1 MVKVKNDGTKP
12 RFTAAAPYNSR
23 MSPPPNVPEF
33 PRHDPA
39 TPAFWDVRFEADFMP
54 WDQGAVPQCLAD
66 YVVRHPEPQR
76 ALIPGCGS
84 AYEARL
90 LLEAKWAVTA
100 IDFSPAA
107 VAHAQ
112 RILGPLGA
120 NVRELDFFGPPV
132 AAERF
137 DVIYERAFLCA
148 LPIKLRSAW
157 AERVA
162 SLLPSGG
169 RLIGFFY
176 FDQTE
181 RGPPFGIDPGT
192 LNSLLSTNFELLEE
206 LAPTDSIPVFAGKEK
221 WQVWR
226 RR

>member
-1 MVKVKNDGTKP
+1 
-12 RFTAAAPYNSR
+12 
-23 MSPPPNVPEF
+23 
-33 PRHDPA
+33 
-39 TPAFWDVRFEADFMP
+39 MP

-66 YVVRHPEPQR
+66 YVARNPEPKR

-90 LLEAKWAVTA
+90 LLETKWPVIA
-100 IDFSPAA
+100 IDFSPVA

-112 RILGPLGA
+112 KALGPLGA
-120 NVRELDFFGPPV
+120 TVREADFFGPAIESL

-148 LPIKLRSAW
+148 LPVKLRAAW
-157 AERVA
+157 AARVA
-162 SLLPSGG
+162 DLLAPGG
-169 RLIGFFY
+169 RLIGFFH

-192 LNSLLSTNFELLEE
+192 LVSLLSANFELLEE
-206 LAPTDSIPVFAGKEK
+206 MTPTDSIPVFAGKEK
-221 WQVWR
+221 WQVWLR
-226 RR
+226 K